1 MGQKSHLPRP
11 KVDSWPRVI
20 VNTIAL
26 EARRLRLRRGDGPRR
41 RLGIPLAVV
50 LGLVMVGAGVLALGW
65 GGREEPGNTAT
76 VPFTATQPETGTA
89 TTTSSDQPSRASS
102 RIPSLH
108 APTTDSA
115 ASRARAAAGA
125 EIARRSDIDVSP
137 AAAAVLRG
145 GHVDGRVLMVLASL
159 ATLGQLIAVDVSDG
173 VEAETPVEMGV
184 VSVDSVL
191 DWLEAQP
198 QLRPDHTQ
206 ARRESSITYLLLAYD
221 TPEPPGLFPS

>member
-1 MGQKSHLPRP
+1 MGQKSHPPRP
-11 KVDSWPRVI
+11 GVDSWPRVI

-26 EARRLRLRRGDGPRR
+26 RVRRLRLRRGDSSRR
-41 RLGIPLAVV
+41 RLGIALAAM
-50 LGLVMVGAGVLALGW
+50 LGLAMVAAGVLALGW
-65 GGREEPGNTAT
+65 VGREHHTVT

-89 TTTSSDQPSRASS
+89 TKSPVQPSRASS

-145 GHVDGRVLMVLASL
+145 GHVDGRVLVVLASL
-159 ATLGQLIAVDVSDG
+159 ATLGQLIAVDVPDA

-184 VSVDSVL
+184 VSVDTVL

-198 QLRPDHTQ
+198 QLRPDQTQ
-206 ARRESSITYLLLAYD
+206 ARREGSVTYLLLAYD

>member
-1 MGQKSHLPRP
+1 MGQKSHPPRS

-20 VNTIAL
+20 ANTIAL
-26 EARRLRLRRGDGPRR
+26 QARRKRLSRGDGSRR
-41 RLGIPLAVV
+41 PLGIALVAT

-65 GGREEPGNTAT
+65 VGREKPGNPAT

-89 TTTSSDQPSRASS
+89 TTTSSVQPSRASS

-108 APTTDSA
+108 TPTTDSA
-115 ASRARAAAGA
+115 ADRARAAAGA
-125 EIARRSDIDVSP
+125 EMARRSDIDVSP
-137 AAAAVLRG
+137 AAAAALRG

-159 ATLGQLIAVDVSDG
+159 ASLGQLIAVDVPDG
-173 VEAETPVEMGV
+173 VEADAPVEMGV
-184 VSVDSVL
+184 VSVDTVL

-206 ARRESSITYLLLAYD
+206 ARREGSVTYLLLAYD

>member
-1 MGQKSHLPRP
+1 MGQKSHPPRP
-11 KVDSWPRVI
+11 VDSWPRAI
-20 VNTIAL
+20 VNTITL
-26 EARRLRLRRGDGPRR
+26 QARRLRLRRGDSLRR
-41 RLGIPLAVV
+41 RLGIALAAM
-50 LGLVMVGAGVLALGW
+50 LGLVMVAAGVLALGW
-65 GGREEPGNTAT
+65 VGREKPGNTAT

-89 TTTSSDQPSRASS
+89 TTTSSVQPSRASS

-108 APTTDSA
+108 APTPDSA

-125 EIARRSDIDVSP
+125 EIARRSDVDVSP

-145 GHVDGRVLMVLASL
+145 GHVDGRVLVVLASL
-159 ATLGQLIAVDVSDG
+159 ATLGQLIAVDVPDG

-184 VSVDSVL
+184 VSVDAVL

-206 ARRESSITYLLLAYD
+206 ARREGSVTFLLLVYD
-221 TPEPPGLFPS
+221 TPEPPDLFPS

>member
-1 MGQKSHLPRP
+1 M
-11 KVDSWPRVI
+11 VDSWPRVI
-20 VNTIAL
+20 ANTIAL
-26 EARRLRLRRGDGPRR
+26 RARRLRLPRGDGPRR
-41 RLGIPLAVV
+41 PLGIALAAT

-65 GGREEPGNTAT
+65 VGREKPGNTAT

-89 TTTSSDQPSRASS
+89 TSPVQPSRASS

-145 GHVDGRVLMVLASL
+145 GHVDGRVLVVLASL
-159 ATLGQLIAVDVSDG
+159 ATLGQLIAVDVPDA

-184 VSVDSVL
+184 VSVDTVL

-198 QLRPDHTQ
+198 QLRPDQTQ
-206 ARRESSITYLLLAYD
+206 ARREGSVTYLLLAYD